1 MKLLAL
7 RLALTVP
14 LVAAAAHF
22 DVTGRGAFAQQAP
35 PPPPTPPIRDV
46 QTGQAPQP
54 VGTGTIS
61 GMVTMAGTG
70 QPARKVRVNLS
81 GAELRGSRSTNTDDQ
96 GRFSFTAL
104 PAGRFTLSV
113 NKPGHLSVTYGQRR
127 PGTQGTPIQLSDGQ
141 KFQAQLQIP
150 RGSVLTGVVLDENG
164 EATPGTSVRAMRL
177 VRQGER
183 RTLQSAGSGSTD
195 DRGMYRI
202 FGLQPGDYVVC
213 ATPRNNQVSDFER
226 GQVEMQALRETLTAL
241 QAARGN
247 EDQTRNIEARLS
259 AIQSAAPQASDEPLS
274 GYAPICYPGTL
285 STTEASPIALNVGEE
300 RPGIDFQL
308 QLVPMARV
316 EGMVLNSTGGQI
328 QNLQVTLQEASA
340 LGNSFGITQS
350 ARPDNEGRFRIN
362 NVAPGQ
368 YKLSARAQIGG
379 PQGRGGQVI
388 VDGQPIPAG
397 RGGAPATPAGGR
409 GAPAAQRPE
418 PVTVWG
424 AADVVVDGRNVS
436 NVMVPL
442 QLGMSVSGQLTFEG
456 AIPPPT
462 DLTRLR
468 VTINSADPGPMST
481 NSSARV
487 DASGRFTVQSVAPGR
502 YRLSAGGAPG
512 WYLES
517 VTVGGQ
523 DALDFPFEVKGNQ
536 AVGGVAV
543 TFTDKQ
549 TELTGTVVDDK
560 NQPAV
565 DYTLVIFPAD
575 NRYWTG
581 TTSRR
586 IQTVRP
592 GTDGRYTVRT
602 LPPGDYKIAT
612 VLDME
617 PGSAADPAFLQQVEA
632 ATLRVTLQPGEKKQQ
647 DIRLSSR

>member
-14 LVAAAAHF
+14 LIAAGLLDFAR
-22 DVTGRGAFAQQAP
+22 DKAFAQQP
-35 PPPPTPPIRDV
+35 PPPPQPMRDV
-46 QTGQAPQP
+46 QTAGRGQAPVP
-54 VGTGTIS
+54 VGTAAIS

-127 PGTQGTPIQLSDGQ
+127 PGTPGTPIQLSDGQ

-164 EATPGTSVRAMRL
+164 EATPGTNVRAMRF

-195 DRGMYRI
+195 DRGIYRI

-213 ATPRNNQVSDFER
+213 ATPRNTQMSDFER
-226 GQVEMQALRETLTAL
+226 GQVEIQSLRENLV
-241 QAARGN
+241 
-247 EDQTRNIEARLS
+247 
-259 AIQSAAPQASDEPLS
+259 AIQANRGAEEQARAIQERLTVIQAVASQASDETPS

-368 YKLSARAQIGG
+368 YKLTARAQIGG
-379 PQGRGGQVI
+379 PQGRGQFVI
-388 VDGQPIPAG
+388 DGQPAPAG
-397 RGGAPATPAGGR
+397 RGAPATPAGGR
-409 GAPAAQRPE
+409 GVPPAQRAE

-436 NVMVPL
+436 NVMLPL
-442 QLGMSVSGQLTFEG
+442 QLGMSVSGQLMFEG

-502 YRLSAGGAPG
+502 YRLTAGGAPG

-523 DALDFPFEVKGNQ
+523 DALDFPFEVKPNQ
-536 AVGGVAV
+536 AVGGVNI

-647 DIRLSSR
+647 DIRLSAR